1 MSDGSFREIQLT
13 SKQVVF
19 LFMAGLVAAVGIFL
33 LGVQVG
39 QRVGAEAAPADATET
54 ADLGD
59 APVTMPP
66 PTTPKPGELS
76 APNVL
81 QDRPAPTGTVI
92 PTPTP
97 TAEPAAPAS
106 STPTPTPSP
115 TQTQPPAKPGTTKP
129 TPTPTAKPAAG
140 THYLA
145 TGSFSSRDNAQR
157 RVADLKKKGLDP
169 ELIVGPASDRA
180 RYRVRLGPM
189 SESAARDLKA
199 KLDKEG
205 IQSIVV
211 PR

>member
-33 LGVQVG
+33 LGVLVG

-54 ADLGD
+54 ADTGD

-66 PTTPKPGELS
+66 ATTPRPGELT
-76 APNVL
+76 APNEL
-81 QDRPAPTGTVI
+81 QDRPVPTGTVI

-97 TAEPAAPAS
+97 TAPPSAQAS
-106 STPTPTPSP
+106 STSTASTPTPTP
-115 TQTQPPAKPGTTKP
+115 PPAKAETTKP
-129 TPTPTAKPAAG
+129 TPTPTPKPAAG
-140 THYLA
+140 THYVQA
-145 TGSFSSRDNAQR
+145 GSFASRDNALR
-157 RVADLKKKGLDP
+157 RIAELKKLGQTG

-180 RYRVRLGPM
+180 RYRVRIGPM
-189 SESAARDLKA
+189 AERDARNLQTQLGKA
-199 KLDKEG
+199 G
-205 IQSIVV
+205 IQSLVA

>member
-39 QRVGAEAAPADATET
+39 QRVGAEAAPAEATDT
-54 ADLGD
+54 ADTGD

-66 PTTPKPGELS
+66 PTSPRPGELS
-76 APNVL
+76 APNQL

-97 TAEPAAPAS
+97 TAEPSAQAS
-106 STPTPTPSP
+106 STPAPTP
-115 TQTQPPAKPGTTKP
+115 TQTPPSTKAETAKP
-129 TPTPTAKPAAG
+129 TPTVKPAAG

-145 TGSFSSRDNAQR
+145 AGSFASRDNAQR
-157 RVADLKKKGLDP
+157 RVAELKKKGLEP

>member
-39 QRVGAEAAPADATET
+39 QRVGAEAAPPEATDT
-54 ADLGD
+54 AGTGD

-66 PTTPKPGELS
+66 PTSPRPGELT
-76 APNVL
+76 APNQL

-97 TAEPAAPAS
+97 AAEPAAQAS
-106 STPTPTPSP
+106 STPAPTP
-115 TQTQPPAKPGTTKP
+115 TQTPPPAKAETAKP

-145 TGSFSSRDNAQR
+145 AGSFASRDNAQR
-157 RVADLKKKGLDP
+157 RFAELKKKGLDP